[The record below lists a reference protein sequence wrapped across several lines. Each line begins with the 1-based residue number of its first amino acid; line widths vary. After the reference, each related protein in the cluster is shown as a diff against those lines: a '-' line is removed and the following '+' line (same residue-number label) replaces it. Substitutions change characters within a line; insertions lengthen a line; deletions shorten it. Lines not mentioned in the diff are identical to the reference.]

1 MATFRERLTSSVRV
15 EAGTSHWRRLART
28 AMVVSRG
35 PLPLCLFPRRLLN
48 PQEVRCSP
56 PMDEK
61 WCGLIETLQ
70 AQREE
75 RIVGFML
82 VLNTFLPLESSLKG
96 AERDE
101 FDRIDRAVR
110 ALSHDY
116 HAALQDLH
124 LSSAAQER
132 EYLLRLIA
140 LLEHYT
146 EALGELT

>member
-1 MATFRERLTSSVRV
+1 
-15 EAGTSHWRRLART
+15 
-28 AMVVSRG
+28 
-35 PLPLCLFPRRLLN
+35 
-48 PQEVRCSP
+48 
-56 PMDEK
+56 MDEK

-101 FDRIDRAVR
+101 FNRIDRAVR
-110 ALSHDY
+110 ALSRDY
-116 HAALQDLH
+116 HTALQDLH
-124 LSSAAQER
+124 LSAAEQER

-146 EALGELT
+146 EAIEDLTNDCRRLLVAVGAG